1 MAAGSG
7 PRSSVLV
14 VDSDPIERDEMV
26 EGLRRHLGL
35 ACRVYGAGGLR
46 EASEVLAH
54 LSIEGQAIGL
64 AVCAHRLA
72 DGTGVELFRHIRRSS
87 PATKRLLLTTMD
99 QADAALQAISLA
111 QTDRYAVLPAQPI
124 EVRVLPIVDDLLGE
138 WFAEHSAAEFGVT
151 VLGHRFAPT
160 SYTVKDYLTRS
171 LVPFTW
177 MDLGEDTEAQ
187 ALARELNLPH
197 PAPTTVLLDDG
208 RCLFDPSIAELAGAL
223 GLTHEATRQSYD
235 LIIVGGGPAGLAAA
249 VYGAC
254 EGMSV
259 VVIEDDCPGGQA
271 AMSTKVENYL
281 GFPAGLSGA
290 DFAHRA
296 LAQARRLGVEWCSA
310 KVATGLVPGDGSH
323 LVTLDSGASVVGR
336 GVLIATGMTWRRL
349 DAPGVEELH
358 NAGVYYGMSG
368 TDARQAEGEDVVI
381 VGSGNSAGQAALQFA
396 EHARSVILVV
406 REDALRAGGM
416 SEQLAEQIEQR
427 ENIRIRVDTEV
438 GEVRGYG
445 RLEKVVLL
453 ETISGE
459 TEVISATSLY
469 IMFGTVPSSEWVQG
483 VIGVDEFGFI
493 LTDTEVSR
501 RPELL
506 PYAWPEQRPPFL
518 SETSVPGV
526 FAAGDVRAGS
536 VKRIGA
542 AVGQGAVAMAAVA
555 QYLHGLAESGVGV
568 TDTLPELEIAQ
579 PELDSDGGRGPHA
592 RGRGGRRHPARLTPS
607 RATRR
612 ARRAERRGRAGRGRT
627 RRGRAP
633 GRPRR
638 GHRRTTGRRAAR
650 RR

>member
-1 MAAGSG
+1 MTLGTG
-7 PRSSVLV
+7 PQSCILV
-14 VDSDPIERDEMV
+14 VDSDPIERDETV
-26 EGLRRHLGL
+26 EALRRHLGQ

-54 LSIEGQAIGL
+54 LHIEGRAVAL

-72 DGTGVELFRHIRRSS
+72 DGTGVELFRHVRRSS

-111 QTDRYAVLPAQPI
+111 QTDRYAVLPAHPI
-124 EVRVLPIVDDLLGE
+124 EVRILPIVDDLLGE
-138 WFAEHSAAEFGVT
+138 WFGEHAAAEIGVT
-151 VLGHRFAPT
+151 VLGHRFSAS

-177 MDLGEDTEAQ
+177 MDLGEDPEAQ
-187 ALARELNLPH
+187 ALAKDLNLPN

-208 RCLFDPSIAELAGAL
+208 RCLFDPSVAELAGVL
-223 GLTHEATRQSYD
+223 GLTQEATRQSYD

-271 AMSTKVENYL
+271 GVSSRIENYL

-323 LVTLDSGASVVGR
+323 MVTLDNGTSVVGR
-336 GVLIATGMTWRRL
+336 SVLIATGMTWRQL

-358 NAGVYYGMSG
+358 NAGVYYGTSEAE
-368 TDARQAEGEDVVI
+368 ARQAAGEDVVI
-381 VGSGNSAGQAALQFA
+381 VGSGNPAGQAALNFA
-396 EHARSVILVV
+396 QYARSVTLVV
-406 REDALRAGGM
+406 REDGLRAGGM
-416 SEQLAEQIEQR
+416 SEKLADQVLQ
-427 ENIRIRVDTEV
+427 NPSIRVRVDTEV

-453 ETISGE
+453 ETAGDE
-459 TEVISATSLY
+459 TEVIPATGLY
-469 IMFGTVPSSEWVQG
+469 VMFGMVPSSAWAQG
-483 VIGVDEFGFI
+483 VVGVDEFGFI

-506 PYAWPEQRPPFL
+506 PEPWVQSRPPFL
-518 SETSVPGV
+518 AETSVAGV

-536 VKRIGA
+536 VKRISS
-542 AVGQGAVAMAAVA
+542 AVGQGAVAVAAVA
-555 QYLHGLAESGVGV
+555 QYLHSLGDVLKKPE
-568 TDTLPELEIAQ
+568 LPELEQLDEGHMLEAAGDGDIQ
-579 PELDSDGGRGPHA
+579 PD
-592 RGRGGRRHPARLTPS
+592 
-607 RATRR
+607 
-612 ARRAERRGRAGRGRT
+612 
-627 RRGRAP
+627 
-633 GRPRR
+633 
-638 GHRRTTGRRAAR
+638 
-650 RR
+650 

>member
-7 PRSSVLV
+7 PQSSVLV
-14 VDSDPIERDEMV
+14 VDSDPIERDETV
-26 EGLRRHLGL
+26 EGLRRHLGP

-54 LSIEGQAIGL
+54 LSIEGRAVAL

-99 QADAALQAISLA
+99 QADAALQAINQA
-111 QTDRYAVLPAQPI
+111 QTDRYAVLPAHPI
-124 EVRVLPIVDDLLGE
+124 EVRILPIVDDLLGE
-138 WFAEHSAAEFGVT
+138 WFGEHSAAELGVT
-151 VLGHRFAPT
+151 VLGHRFAAH
-160 SYTVKDYLTRS
+160 SYQVKDYLTRS

-177 MDLGEDTEAQ
+177 MDLGEDPEAQ
-187 ALARELNLPH
+187 ALAKDLNLPN

-208 RCLFDPSIAELAGAL
+208 RCLYDPSIAELAGAL
-223 GLTHEATRQSYD
+223 GMTQEATRQSYD

-271 AMSTKVENYL
+271 GVSTKIENYL
-281 GFPAGLSGA
+281 GFPASLNGA

-323 LVTLDSGASVVGR
+323 LVTLDNGTSVVGR
-336 GVLIATGMTWRRL
+336 SVLIATGMTWRRL

-358 NAGVYYGMSG
+358 NTGVYYGISE
-368 TDARQAEGEDVVI
+368 TEARQALGEDVVI
-381 VGSGNSAGQAALQFA
+381 VGSGNPAGQAALQFA
-396 EHARSVILVV
+396 EYARSVTLVV
-406 REDALRAGGM
+406 REDELRAGGM
-416 SEQLAEQIEQR
+416 AEPLADLIEQR
-427 ENIRIRVDTEV
+427 EKIRVRVDTEV

-453 ETISGE
+453 ETVSGE
-459 TEVISATSLY
+459 TEVIPATGLY
-469 IMFGTVPSSEWVQG
+469 IMFGTVPSSEWIQG
-483 VIGVDEFGFI
+483 VVGIDELGFV

-501 RPELL
+501 RVELL
-506 PYAWPEQRPPFL
+506 PEPWPERRPPFL

-536 VKRIGA
+536 VKRVGA
-542 AVGQGAVAMAAVA
+542 AVAQGAVAMAAVA
-555 QYLHGLAESGVGV
+555 QYLHGLAEASQDGV
-568 TDTLPELEIAQ
+568 LPEL
-579 PELDSDGGRGPHA
+579 
-592 RGRGGRRHPARLTPS
+592 
-607 RATRR
+607 
-612 ARRAERRGRAGRGRT
+612 
-627 RRGRAP
+627 AP
-633 GRPRR
+633 GKGLMDGLDE
-638 GHRRTTGRRAAR
+638 GHMLEAAGDGDIQPD
-650 RR
+650 

>member
-1 MAAGSG
+1 MTAGNG
-7 PRSSVLV
+7 PQSSVLV
-14 VDSDPIERDEMV
+14 VDSDPIERDELV
-26 EGLRRHLGL
+26 EGLRRHLGP

-54 LSIEGQAIGL
+54 LSIEGRAIAL

-72 DGTGVELFRHIRRSS
+72 DGTGVELFRHIRRTS

-111 QTDRYAVLPAQPI
+111 QTDRYAVLPAHPI

-138 WFAEHSAAEFGVT
+138 WFGEHSAAELGVV
-151 VLGHRFAPT
+151 VLGHRFAAA

-177 MDLGEDTEAQ
+177 MDLGEDPEAQ
-187 ALARELNLPH
+187 SLAKELNLPN

-208 RCLFDPSIAELAGAL
+208 RCLYDPSIAELAGAL
-223 GLTHEATRQSYD
+223 GLTQEATRQSYD

-254 EGMSV
+254 EGLSV

-271 AMSTKVENYL
+271 GVSTKIENYL

-310 KVATGLVPGDGSH
+310 KVATGLVPGAGSH
-323 LVTLDSGASVVGR
+323 LVTLDNGKSVVGR
-336 GVLIATGMTWRRL
+336 SVLIATGMTWRRL

-358 NAGVYYGMSG
+358 NAGVYYGSSE
-368 TDARQAEGEDVVI
+368 TEARQAEGEDVVI
-381 VGSGNSAGQAALQFA
+381 AGSSNPAGQAAIQFA
-396 EHARSVILVV
+396 EYARSVTLVV

-416 SEQLAEQIEQR
+416 SEHLADRIEQH
-427 ENIRIRVDTEV
+427 ENIRVRVDTEI

-459 TEVISATSLY
+459 TEVISATGLY

-483 VIGVDEFGFI
+483 VIGVDEFGFV
-493 LTDTEVSR
+493 LTDTEVTR

-506 PYAWPEQRPPFL
+506 PEPWSERRQPYLA
-518 SETSVPGV
+518 ETSVPGV

-536 VKRIGA
+536 VKRIGS

-555 QYLHGLAESGVGV
+555 QYLHGLAESGLGIV
-568 TDTLPELEIAQ
+568 LPELEGGQ
-579 PELDSDGGRGPHA
+579 GGPELEYDVDEGHMLEAAGDGDIQPD
-592 RGRGGRRHPARLTPS
+592 
-607 RATRR
+607 
-612 ARRAERRGRAGRGRT
+612 
-627 RRGRAP
+627 
-633 GRPRR
+633 
-638 GHRRTTGRRAAR
+638 
-650 RR
+650 

>member
-1 MAAGSG
+1 MAVGNG
-7 PRSSVLV
+7 PQSSVLV
-14 VDSDPIERDEMV
+14 VDSDPIERDELV
-26 EGLRRHLGL
+26 EGLRRHLGP

-54 LSIEGQAIGL
+54 LSIEGRAVGL

-111 QTDRYAVLPAQPI
+111 QTDRYAVLPAHPI

-138 WFAEHSAAEFGVT
+138 WFGEHSAAELGVV
-151 VLGHRFAPT
+151 VLGHRFAAA

-177 MDLGEDTEAQ
+177 MDLGEDPEAQ
-187 ALARELNLPH
+187 ALARELNLPN

-223 GLTHEATRQSYD
+223 GLTQEATRQSYD

-271 AMSTKVENYL
+271 GMSTKVENYL

-323 LVTLDSGASVVGR
+323 LVTLDNGTSVVGR
-336 GVLIATGMTWRRL
+336 SVLIATGMTWRRL

-358 NAGVYYGMSG
+358 NAGVYYGISG
-368 TDARQAEGEDVVI
+368 AEARQAEGEDVVI

-416 SEQLAEQIEQR
+416 SEQLADQIEQR
-427 ENIRIRVDTEV
+427 RNIRVRVDTEV

-459 TEVISATSLY
+459 TEVISATGLY

-483 VIGVDEFGFI
+483 VLGVDEFGFV

-501 RPELL
+501 RTELL
-506 PYAWPEQRPPFL
+506 PYPWTEQRAPYL

-542 AVGQGAVAMAAVA
+542 AVGQGAVAMAAIA
-555 QYLHGLAESGVGV
+555 QYLHGLGEAGADVV
-568 TDTLPELEIAQ
+568 LPELEGGQ
-579 PELDSDGGRGPHA
+579 SELDYEVGEGHMLEAAGDGDIQPD
-592 RGRGGRRHPARLTPS
+592 
-607 RATRR
+607 
-612 ARRAERRGRAGRGRT
+612 
-627 RRGRAP
+627 
-633 GRPRR
+633 
-638 GHRRTTGRRAAR
+638 
-650 RR
+650 